1 MSVLYISLVTFG
13 VHLKYIIL
21 RTSLENSISSM
32 YIEFD
37 IFQKTLPNL
46 LEFLG
51 LNFSGTKKT
60 TTTTTTNL
68 RGGFFGVW
76 EHIE

>member
-37 IFQKTLPNL
+37 IFQKALPNL

-51 LNFSGTKKT
+51 LKFSGTKKKQQQQT
-60 TTTTTTNL
+60 SL
-68 RGGFFGVW
+68 EAFGV
-76 EHIE
+76 